1 MAENELQSARVFRA
15 AGLVLAGYVL
25 ALALMD
31 AFIYHWQ
38 LIPPLLRYH
47 VLNAAPAIVFCALA
61 FSPLQQKYPKPARV
75 LLIALATLAPVA
87 ISQLFGAP
95 LPDAPL
101 ANIEGAFFR
110 QLPILMVGVILIA
123 WHYPA
128 RITLLC
134 VGGLGL
140 AQMILLNARPA
151 LAQEHALAFYFSIVI
166 QSIALS
172 VTGIFISQLITWLK
186 AEQNALK
193 AANDQLAHHASALE
207 TLTVSRERNRL
218 ARELHDTLAHTLSGQ
233 AVNLEAIKLSLA
245 PEQGDVAA
253 MLDGALATTR
263 DGLTDVRRAI
273 RDLRSQPLDDLGLG
287 LALRQ
292 MALEA
297 SARGSFVIDLD
308 IVEPVPPLEPE
319 IEHAFYRI
327 AQESLE
333 NVAKHANARRV
344 ALRLARERDDL
355 CLTISDDGE
364 GTDLSQVDFDNR
376 LGLIGMQERAAL
388 VSGKLAVDSRLDH
401 GTTVRFA
408 WTVPH
413 D

>member
-218 ARELHDTLAHTLSGQ
+218 ARELHDTLAHTLSGLSVQLETARAYREVDAQTANKLMDQ
-233 AVNLEAIKLSLA
+233 A
-245 PEQGDVAA
+245 
-253 MLDGALATTR
+253 LDTTR
-263 DGLTDVRRAI
+263 SGLDETRRA
-273 RDLRSQPLDDLGLG
+273 LKALSASPLEDLG
-287 LALRQ
+287 LALAVKQ
-292 MALEA
+292 LAQ
-297 SARGSFVIDLD
+297 SAAERGRLHLVFDAPENLPSLSPD
-308 IVEPVPPLEPE
+308 VEQCV
-319 IEHAFYRI
+319 YRI
-327 AQESLE
+327 AQEAIQ
-333 NVAKHANARRV
+333 NVVIHANAKNLTVKLASQNKHIELVVQDDGAGADLSKPDRDGHFGVRNMQERARLAGGALNMSSKAGQGTRV
-344 ALRLARERDDL
+344 ALR
-355 CLTISDDGE
+355 I
-364 GTDLSQVDFDNR
+364 
-376 LGLIGMQERAAL
+376 
-388 VSGKLAVDSRLDH
+388 
-401 GTTVRFA
+401 
-408 WTVPH
+408 
-413 D
+413 